1 MDTKKILKNLEK
13 ELDYKRLEHTRGVEL
28 TAAALAMA
36 YGTDIEKAKM
46 AGLLHDCAKGYSDE
60 KKLALCEMYSLP
72 VSDIERTNPG
82 LLHAK
87 LGAYIAKKDYEIDD
101 PDILSA
107 IEWHTT
113 GRPNMTLLEKIV
125 FVADYIEPSRTKL
138 PGMDEIRKLAFT
150 DIDSAIVKILDNTL
164 KYLGEGTK
172 AVDPMTRNT
181 YEYYS
186 SLK

>member
-1 MDTKKILKNLEK
+1 MEIKKILKNLEK
-13 ELDYKRLEHTRGVEL
+13 ELDYKRLEHTRGVEF
-28 TAAALAMA
+28 TSAALAMA
-36 YGTDIEKAKM
+36 HGSDVEKART

-60 KKLALCEMYSLP
+60 KKLALCEKYSLH

-87 LGAYIAKKDYEIDD
+87 LGAYLAKKDYEIDD
-101 PDILSA
+101 PEILSA

-113 GRPNMTLLEKIV
+113 GRPEMTMLEKIV
-125 FVADYIEPSRTKL
+125 FVADYIESSRTIL
-138 PGMDEIRKLAFT
+138 PGMEEIRKLAFT

-186 SLK
+186 NLK